1 MCEPHDRL
9 RKHRAKT
16 QKLLCSSWNSYIIDQ
31 KQFTLRSIEQSTQ
44 HVEIKLLNNFW
55 SHKKSTPSRAWMLK
69 SRGPILHVTSS
80 ETRSVCVKQAL
91 NTRCWLVNALQCKYS
106 IFALNHQKILKRLSS
121 TYAQQLWICEK
132 SSSSS

>member
-9 RKHRAKT
+9 RKYRAKT
-16 QKLLCSSWNSYIIDQ
+16 KKLLCSSWNSYIIDQ

-91 NTRCWLVNALQCKYS
+91 NTRRWLVNGMVTWHVSYKITTLPDRPCTS
-106 IFALNHQKILKRLSS
+106 GCRMSLDLSNFLRIF
-121 TYAQQLWICEK
+121 
-132 SSSSS
+132 